1 MIKLGM
7 MKEQSQKDHI
17 LIIEDS
23 VATAILLKNYLS
35 SMGYED
41 IHTCQDGKTGTDTFK
56 DLVKAGTDPIVLLD
70 FVLPDMDAKSIMT
83 QLLEVKPDVKV
94 ILSTATEKT
103 DEGVTELIRRGL
115 YQYMEKPIRFEKLKQ
130 ILDTLEEE
138 RKYFEKDS
146 KYKVSVDTDKD
157 LYKEIDFVL
166 KSQKQISLTM
176 IKQLVGG
183 DEVKIESY
191 IKDLESKNK
200 LTKLENKREMSCN
213 QCDSVK
219 VIQIFYCPSCQRN
232 DFKVAKII
240 EHFKCGNFS
249 EENEYVDDKCPKC
262 RKEIKALGVDYRVLK
277 NRYICNKCSEI
288 FQELSSSFLCL
299 KCENRF
305 SLPDARWV
313 TSPFFKVNNP

>member
-1 MIKLGM
+1 M
-7 MKEQSQKDHI
+7 MKPVQRDHI

-23 VATAILLKNYLS
+23 VATTILLKNYLNN
-35 SMGYED
+35 MGYQE
-41 IHTCQDGKTGTDTFK
+41 IHTCKDGKTGITTFK
-56 DLVKAGTDPIVLLD
+56 DLVKAKTDPIVLLD

-130 ILDTLEEE
+130 ILDTLDEE

-146 KYKVSVDTDKD
+146 KLKVSADTDKN

-200 LTKLENKREMSCN
+200 ITKLENKREMSCN

-219 VIQIFYCPSCQRN
+219 IIQIFYCPSCQRN
-232 DFKVAKII
+232 DFKQVKII

-249 EENEYVDDKCPKC
+249 EESEYVNDKCPKC
-262 RKEIKALGVDYRVLK
+262 KKEIKALGVDYRVLK
-277 NRYICNKCSEI
+277 NRYLCNKCGEI
-288 FQELSSSFLCL
+288 FQELSSLFLCL

-313 TSPFFKVNNP
+313 TSPFFKVNNS

>member
-1 MIKLGM
+1 M
-7 MKEQSQKDHI
+7 MKEEFQKDHI

-23 VATAILLKNYLS
+23 VATTILLKNYLI
-35 SMGYED
+35 SMGYQE
-41 IHTCQDGKTGTDTFK
+41 IHTCQDGEIVITTFK
-56 DLVKAGTDPIVLLD
+56 DLVKAKTDPIVLLD

-146 KYKVSVDTDKD
+146 KLKVSADTDKD

-191 IKDLESKNK
+191 IKDLESQNK
-200 LTKLENKREMSCN
+200 LIKLENKREMSCN

-249 EENEYVDDKCPKC
+249 VESEYVNDKCPKC

-277 NRYICNKCSEI
+277 NRYLCNKCGEI
-288 FQELSSSFLCL
+288 FQELSSLFLCL

-313 TSPFFKVNNP
+313 TSPFFKVNNS

>member
-1 MIKLGM
+1 
-7 MKEQSQKDHI
+7 MKEEPQKDHI

-23 VATAILLKNYLS
+23 VATAILLKNYLNN
-35 SMGYED
+35 MGYQE
-41 IHTCQDGKTGTDTFK
+41 IHTCQDGKTGVTTFK

-191 IKDLESKNK
+191 IKNLESKNK

-299 KCENRF
+299 KCENKF
-305 SLPDARWV
+305 SVEEVRWK
-313 TSPFFKVNNP
+313 TSQFFKITDM

>member
-1 MIKLGM
+1 M
-7 MKEQSQKDHI
+7 MKPVQRDHI

-23 VATAILLKNYLS
+23 VATTILLKNYLN
-35 SMGYED
+35 SMGYPE
-41 IHTCQDGKTGTDTFK
+41 IHTCQDGKTGITTFK
-56 DLVKAGTDPIVLLD
+56 DLVKAKTDPIVLLD

-130 ILDTLEEE
+130 ILDTLDEE

-146 KYKVSVDTDKD
+146 QLKTSANEDEEMHKH
-157 LYKEIDFVL
+157 IDFLL
-166 KSQKQISLTM
+166 KAHKQISLTM

-200 LTKLENKREMSCN
+200 LTKLENKREISCS

-219 VIQIFYCPSCQRN
+219 VIQTFYCPSCKRSN
-232 DFKVAKII
+232 FRLTKLL
-240 EHFKCGNFS
+240 EHYPCGNIS
-249 EENEYVDDKCPKC
+249 EEAKYKNDKCPSCSK
-262 RKEIKALGVDYRVLK
+262 KLKALGVDYRVME
-277 NRYICNKCSEI
+277 NHYVCNDCDDVFSEI
-288 FQELSSSFLCL
+288 SQHYICL
-299 KCENRF
+299 KCENKF
-305 SLPDARWV
+305 KQEEARWHS
-313 TSPFFKVNNP
+313 SPYYKATNI

>member
-1 MIKLGM
+1 M
-7 MKEQSQKDHI
+7 MKEESQTDHI

-23 VATAILLKNYLS
+23 VATAILLKNYLNN
-35 SMGYED
+35 MGYQE
-41 IHTCQDGKTGTDTFK
+41 IHTCVDGKTGIHTFK
-56 DLVKAGTDPIVLLD
+56 DLVKAGTEPIVILD

-115 YQYMEKPIRFEKLKQ
+115 YQYIDKPIRFEKLKQ

-138 RKYFEKDS
+138 KKYFEKDS
-146 KYKVSVDTDKD
+146 KLKVSADTDKD

-176 IKQLVGG
+176 IKQLVNG
-183 DEVKIESY
+183 DEDKIDSY
-191 IKDLESKNK
+191 IKDLESQNK

-249 EENEYVDDKCPKC
+249 EESEYVNDKCPKC
-262 RKEIKALGVDYRVLK
+262 KKEIKAVGVDYRVLK
-277 NRYICNKCSEI
+277 NRYLCNKCGEI

>member
-1 MIKLGM
+1 MVKLGM
-7 MKEQSQKDHI
+7 VKEESQKDHI

-23 VATAILLKNYLS
+23 VATTILLKNYLI
-35 SMGYED
+35 SMGYQE
-41 IHTCQDGKTGTDTFK
+41 IHTCQDGKTGIHTFK

-146 KYKVSVDTDKD
+146 QLKTSANEDEEMYKH
-157 LYKEIDFVL
+157 IDFVL

-191 IKDLESKNK
+191 IKDLESQNK
-200 LTKLENKREMSCN
+200 LIKLENKREMSCN

-219 VIQIFYCPSCQRN
+219 VIQTFYCPSCKRSN
-232 DFKVAKII
+232 FRLTKLL
-240 EHFKCGNFS
+240 EHYPCGNIS
-249 EENEYVDDKCPKC
+249 EEAKYKNDRCPSCK
-262 RKEIKALGVDYRVLK
+262 KKLNALGVDYRVME
-277 NRYICNKCSEI
+277 NHYVCNDCDDVFSEI
-288 FQELSSSFLCL
+288 SQHYICL
-299 KCENRF
+299 KCENKF
-305 SLPDARWV
+305 KQEETRWHS
-313 TSPFFKVNNP
+313 SPYYKTTNI

>member
-1 MIKLGM
+1 M
-7 MKEQSQKDHI
+7 MKPVQRDHI

-23 VATAILLKNYLS
+23 VATTILLKNYLN
-35 SMGYED
+35 SMGYPE
-41 IHTCQDGKTGTDTFK
+41 IHTCQDGKTGITTFK
-56 DLVKAGTDPIVLLD
+56 DLVKAKTDPIVLLD

-200 LTKLENKREMSCN
+200 LTKLENKREISCS

-219 VIQIFYCPSCQRN
+219 VIQTFYCPSCKRSN
-232 DFKVAKII
+232 FRLTKLL
-240 EHFKCGNFS
+240 EHYPCGNIS
-249 EENEYVDDKCPKC
+249 EEAKYKNDKCPSCSK
-262 RKEIKALGVDYRVLK
+262 KLKALGVDYRVME
-277 NRYICNKCSEI
+277 NHYVCNDCDDVFSEI
-288 FQELSSSFLCL
+288 SQHYICL
-299 KCENRF
+299 KCENKF
-305 SLPDARWV
+305 KQEEARWHS
-313 TSPFFKVNNP
+313 SPYYKATNI

>member
-1 MIKLGM
+1 M
-7 MKEQSQKDHI
+7 MKEESKKDHI

-23 VATAILLKNYLS
+23 AATVTLLKNYLNN
-35 SMGYED
+35 MGYEE
-41 IHTCQDGKTGTDTFK
+41 IHTCKDGKTGIHTFK
-56 DLVKAGTDPIVLLD
+56 DLAKAGTSPIVFLD
-70 FVLPDMDAKSIMT
+70 FVLPDMDAKSVMT

-94 ILSTATEKT
+94 ILSTTTEKT
-103 DEGVTELIRRGL
+103 DEGLTELIHRGL
-115 YQYMEKPIRFEKLKQ
+115 YQYIDKPIRFEKLKQ

-146 KYKVSVDTDKD
+146 KLKVSADANKD

-166 KSQKQISLTM
+166 KSQKQISLTL
-176 IKQLVGG
+176 IRQLVSG
-183 DEVKIESY
+183 DETQIESY

-200 LTKLENKREMSCN
+200 LTKLDDKREMSCN

-232 DFKVAKII
+232 DFKIAKII

-249 EENEYVDDKCPKC
+249 QESEYVNDKCPKC
-262 RKEIKALGVDYRVLK
+262 KKEIKALGVDYRVLK
-277 NRYICNKCSEI
+277 NRYICNQCSEV

-299 KCENRF
+299 KCENKF
-305 SLPDARWV
+305 SLTDARWV

>member
-1 MIKLGM
+1 
-7 MKEQSQKDHI
+7 MKEESQKDHI

-23 VATAILLKNYLS
+23 EATTILLKNYLS
-35 SMGYED
+35 NMGYQE
-41 IHTCQDGKTGTDTFK
+41 IHTCQDGKTGITTFK

-103 DEGVTELIRRGL
+103 DEGVTELISRGL
-115 YQYMEKPIRFEKLKQ
+115 YQYMDKPIRFEKLKQ

-146 KYKVSVDTDKD
+146 ELKVSADTDKD

-183 DEVKIESY
+183 DEAKIESY

-200 LTKLENKREMSCN
+200 LTKLENKREMSCS

-249 EENEYVDDKCPKC
+249 EESEYVNDKCPKC
-262 RKEIKALGVDYRVLK
+262 KKEIKALGVDYRVLK
-277 NRYICNKCSEI
+277 NRYLCNKCSEI

-305 SLPDARWV
+305 SLLDARWV

>member
-1 MIKLGM
+1 M
-7 MKEQSQKDHI
+7 MKPVQKDHI

-23 VATAILLKNYLS
+23 AATAILLKNYLN
-35 SMGYED
+35 SMGYQE
-41 IHTCQDGKTGTDTFK
+41 IHTCQDGKTGIHTFK

-138 RKYFEKDS
+138 RKYFEKASTAKTLATAD
-146 KYKVSVDTDKD
+146 VF
-157 LYKEIDFVL
+157 KEIDFVL

-176 IKQLVGG
+176 IKQLVGD

-200 LTKLENKREMSCN
+200 LTKLENKREMSCS

-277 NRYICNKCSEI
+277 NRYLCNKCGEI

-305 SLPDARWV
+305 NLPDARWV

>member
-1 MIKLGM
+1 
-7 MKEQSQKDHI
+7 MKEESQKDHI

-23 VATAILLKNYLS
+23 VATAILLKNYLNN
-35 SMGYED
+35 MGYQE
-41 IHTCQDGKTGTDTFK
+41 IHTCQDGKTGVTAFK

-130 ILDTLEEE
+130 ILDTLDEE

-146 KYKVSVDTDKD
+146 KLKVSADTDKD

-176 IKQLVGG
+176 IQQLVGG
-183 DEVKIESY
+183 DEIKIESY
-191 IKDLESKNK
+191 IKDLESQNK

-232 DFKVAKII
+232 DFKQVKII

>member
-1 MIKLGM
+1 
-7 MKEQSQKDHI
+7 MKEESQKDHI

-23 VATAILLKNYLS
+23 VATAILLKNYLN
-35 SMGYED
+35 SMGYQE
-41 IHTCQDGKTGTDTFK
+41 IHTCQDGKTGVTTFK

-83 QLLEVKPDVKV
+83 QLLEIKPDVKV

-130 ILDTLEEE
+130 ILDILDEE

-146 KYKVSVDTDKD
+146 KFKVLADTDKD

-200 LTKLENKREMSCN
+200 LTKLENKREMSCS

-249 EENEYVDDKCPKC
+249 EESEYVNDKCPKC

-299 KCENRF
+299 KCENKF
-305 SLPDARWV
+305 SVEEVRWK
-313 TSPFFKVNNP
+313 TSQFFKITNM

>member
-1 MIKLGM
+1 
-7 MKEQSQKDHI
+7 MKEESQKDHI

-23 VATAILLKNYLS
+23 VATAILLKNYLNN
-35 SMGYED
+35 MGYQE
-41 IHTCQDGKTGTDTFK
+41 IHTCQDGKTGVTTFK

-299 KCENRF
+299 KCENKF
-305 SLPDARWV
+305 SVEEVRWK
-313 TSPFFKVNNP
+313 TSQFFKITDM

>member
-1 MIKLGM
+1 MVKLGM
-7 MKEQSQKDHI
+7 VKEEPQKDHI

-23 VATAILLKNYLS
+23 VATAILLKNYLI
-35 SMGYED
+35 SMGYQE
-41 IHTCQDGKTGTDTFK
+41 IHTCQDGKTGITTFK

-83 QLLEVKPDVKV
+83 QLLEVKPDVNV

-130 ILDTLEEE
+130 ILDTLDEE
-138 RKYFEKDS
+138 RKYFEIDS
-146 KYKVSVDTDKD
+146 NHKVSVDTDKD

-191 IKDLESKNK
+191 IKDLESQNK
-200 LTKLENKREMSCN
+200 LIKLENKREMSCN

-277 NRYICNKCSEI
+277 NRYICNKCGEI
-288 FQELSSSFLCL
+288 FQELYSSFLCL
-299 KCENRF
+299 KCENKF
-305 SLPDARWV
+305 PVEEIRWK
-313 TSPFFKVNNP
+313 TSPFFKATNM

>member
-1 MIKLGM
+1 M
-7 MKEQSQKDHI
+7 MKSVQKDHI

-23 VATAILLKNYLS
+23 VATAILLKNYLNN
-35 SMGYED
+35 MGYKE
-41 IHTCQDGKTGTDTFK
+41 IHTCENGKTGIRTFK
-56 DLVKAGTDPIVLLD
+56 DLIKSGTDPTVLLD

-130 ILDTLEEE
+130 ILDTLDEE
-138 RKYFEKDS
+138 RKYFEIDS
-146 KYKVSVDTDKD
+146 NHKVSVDTDKD

-176 IKQLVGG
+176 VKQLVNT
-183 DEVKIESY
+183 DEAKIESY
-191 IKDLESKNK
+191 IKDLMSKNK
-200 LTKLENKREMSCN
+200 LIKLENKREMSCN

-232 DFKVAKII
+232 DFKMAKII

-249 EENEYVDDKCPKC
+249 EESEYVNDKCPKC
-262 RKEIKALGVDYRVLK
+262 KKEIKALGVDYRVLK
-277 NRYICNKCSEI
+277 NRYLCNKCGEI

-305 SLPDARWV
+305 TLIDARWV
-313 TSPFFKVNNP
+313 TSQFFKVNNP

>member
-1 MIKLGM
+1 MDG
-7 MKEQSQKDHI
+7 SQKEHI

-23 VATAILLKNYLS
+23 TATALLLKNYLNN
-35 SMGYED
+35 MGYKE
-41 IHTCQDGKTGTDTFK
+41 IHSCQDGTTGILAFK
-56 DLVKAGTDPIVLLD
+56 DLVKGGMEPIVLLD
-70 FVLPDMDAKSIMT
+70 FELPDMDAKSIMT

-130 ILDTLEEE
+130 ILDTLDEE
-138 RKYFEKDS
+138 RKYFEIDS
-146 KYKVSVDTDKD
+146 NHKVSVDTDKD

-176 IKQLVGG
+176 VKQLVNT
-183 DEVKIESY
+183 DEAKIESY
-191 IKDLESKNK
+191 IKDLTSKNK
-200 LTKLENKREMSCN
+200 LIKLENKREMSCN

-219 VIQIFYCPSCQRN
+219 VIQIFYCPSCNRN
-232 DFKVAKII
+232 DFKIAKII

-249 EENEYVDDKCPKC
+249 EESEYVNDKCPKC
-262 RKEIKALGVDYRVLK
+262 KKEIKALGVDYRVLK
-277 NRYICNKCSEI
+277 NRYLCNKCGEI

-299 KCENRF
+299 KCENKF
-305 SLPDARWV
+305 NLQDARWV
-313 TSPFFKVNNP
+313 TSAFFTVNNM

>member
-1 MIKLGM
+1 M
-7 MKEQSQKDHI
+7 MKPVQRDHI

-23 VATAILLKNYLS
+23 VATTILLKNYLN
-35 SMGYED
+35 SMGYPE
-41 IHTCQDGKTGTDTFK
+41 IHTCQDGKTGITTFK
-56 DLVKAGTDPIVLLD
+56 DLVKAKTDPIVLLD

-130 ILDTLEEE
+130 ILDTLDEE

-146 KYKVSVDTDKD
+146 KLKVSADTDKD

-200 LTKLENKREMSCN
+200 ITKLENKREMSCN

-219 VIQIFYCPSCQRN
+219 IIQIFYCPSCQRN
-232 DFKVAKII
+232 DFKQVKII

-249 EENEYVDDKCPKC
+249 EESEYVNDKCPKC
-262 RKEIKALGVDYRVLK
+262 KKEIKALGVDYRVLK
-277 NRYICNKCSEI
+277 NRYLCNKCGEI
-288 FQELSSSFLCL
+288 FQELSSLFLCL

-313 TSPFFKVNNP
+313 TSPFFKVNNS

>member
-1 MIKLGM
+1 M
-7 MKEQSQKDHI
+7 MKEESQKDHI

-23 VATAILLKNYLS
+23 VATTILLKNYLNN
-35 SMGYED
+35 MGYQE
-41 IHTCQDGKTGTDTFK
+41 IHTCEDGKTGVTTFK

-146 KYKVSVDTDKD
+146 KDKVSVDGDKD

-166 KSQKQISLTM
+166 KSQKTISLTM

-183 DEVKIESY
+183 DQVKIESY

-200 LTKLENKREMSCN
+200 LIKLDNKREMSCN

-219 VIQIFYCPSCQRN
+219 VIQIFYCPSCQQN

-305 SLPDARWV
+305 PVEEVRWK
-313 TSPFFKVNNP
+313 TSQFYKTTNM

>member
-103 DEGVTELIRRGL
+103 DQGVTELIRRGL

-130 ILDTLEEE
+130 ILDTLNEE

-146 KYKVSVDTDKD
+146 KLKVSVDADKD

-176 IKQLVGG
+176 IQQLVGG
-183 DEVKIESY
+183 DEIKIESY

-232 DFKVAKII
+232 DFKQVKII
-240 EHFKCGNFS
+240 EHFACGNFS
-249 EENEYVDDKCPKC
+249 VESEYVNDKCPKC
-262 RKEIKALGVDYRVLK
+262 KKDIKTLGVDYRVLK
-277 NRYICNKCSEI
+277 NRYLCNKCSEI

-299 KCENRF
+299 KCENKF
-305 SLPDARWV
+305 SVEEVRWK
-313 TSPFFKVNNP
+313 TSQFFKITDM

>member
-1 MIKLGM
+1 M
-7 MKEQSQKDHI
+7 MKPVQRDHI

-23 VATAILLKNYLS
+23 VATTILLKNYLN
-35 SMGYED
+35 SMGYPE
-41 IHTCQDGKTGTDTFK
+41 IHTCQDGKTGITTFK
-56 DLVKAGTDPIVLLD
+56 DLVKAKTDPIVLLD

-130 ILDTLEEE
+130 ILDTLDEE

-146 KYKVSVDTDKD
+146 KLKVSADTDKD

-200 LTKLENKREMSCN
+200 LTKFENKREISCS

-219 VIQIFYCPSCQRN
+219 VIQTFYCPSCKRSN
-232 DFKVAKII
+232 FRLTKLL
-240 EHFKCGNFS
+240 EHYPCGNIS
-249 EENEYVDDKCPKC
+249 EEAKYKNDKCPSCSK
-262 RKEIKALGVDYRVLK
+262 KLKALGVDYRVME
-277 NRYICNKCSEI
+277 NHYVCNDCDDVFSEI
-288 FQELSSSFLCL
+288 SQHYICL
-299 KCENRF
+299 KCENKF
-305 SLPDARWV
+305 KQEEARWHS
-313 TSPFFKVNNP
+313 SPYYKATNI

>member
-1 MIKLGM
+1 
-7 MKEQSQKDHI
+7 MKEESQKDHI

-23 VATAILLKNYLS
+23 VATTILLKNYLNN
-35 SMGYED
+35 MGYQE
-41 IHTCQDGKTGTDTFK
+41 IHTCQDGKTGVTTFK

-130 ILDTLEEE
+130 VLDTLEEE

-219 VIQIFYCPSCQRN
+219 VIQIFYCPSCHRN
-232 DFKVAKII
+232 DFKMVKII

-299 KCENRF
+299 KCENKF
-305 SLPDARWV
+305 SVEEVRWK
-313 TSPFFKVNNP
+313 TSQFFKITDM

>member
-1 MIKLGM
+1 
-7 MKEQSQKDHI
+7 MKEEFQKDHI

-23 VATAILLKNYLS
+23 EATTILLKNYLN
-35 SMGYED
+35 SMGYPE
-41 IHTCQDGKTGTDTFK
+41 IHTCQDGKTGITTFK
-56 DLVKAGTDPIVLLD
+56 DLVKAKTDPIVLLD

-130 ILDTLEEE
+130 ILDTLDEE

-146 KYKVSVDTDKD
+146 QLKTSANEDEEMHKH
-157 LYKEIDFVL
+157 IDFLL
-166 KSQKQISLTM
+166 KAHKQISLTM

-200 LTKLENKREMSCN
+200 LTKLENKREISCS

-219 VIQIFYCPSCQRN
+219 VIQTFYCPSCKRSN
-232 DFKVAKII
+232 FRLTKLL
-240 EHFKCGNFS
+240 EHYPCGNIS
-249 EENEYVDDKCPKC
+249 EEAKYKNDKCPSCSK
-262 RKEIKALGVDYRVLK
+262 KLKALGVDYRVME
-277 NRYICNKCSEI
+277 NHYVCNDCDDVFSEI
-288 FQELSSSFLCL
+288 SQHYICL
-299 KCENRF
+299 KCENKF
-305 SLPDARWV
+305 KQEEARWHS
-313 TSPFFKVNNP
+313 SPYYKATNI

>member
-1 MIKLGM
+1 M
-7 MKEQSQKDHI
+7 MKEEFQKDHI

-23 VATAILLKNYLS
+23 VATTILLKNYLS
-35 SMGYED
+35 NMGYQE
-41 IHTCQDGKTGTDTFK
+41 IHTCQDGKTGIHTFK

-130 ILDTLEEE
+130 ILDTLDEE

-146 KYKVSVDTDKD
+146 KLKVSADTDKD

-183 DEVKIESY
+183 DEVKIKSY

-200 LTKLENKREMSCN
+200 LTKLENKREMSCS

-240 EHFKCGNFS
+240 EHFECGNFS
-249 EENEYVDDKCPKC
+249 VESEYVNDKCPKC
-262 RKEIKALGVDYRVLK
+262 KKEIKALGVDYRVLK
-277 NRYICNKCSEI
+277 NRYLCNKCGEI

-299 KCENRF
+299 KCENKF
-305 SLPDARWV
+305 NLPDARWI